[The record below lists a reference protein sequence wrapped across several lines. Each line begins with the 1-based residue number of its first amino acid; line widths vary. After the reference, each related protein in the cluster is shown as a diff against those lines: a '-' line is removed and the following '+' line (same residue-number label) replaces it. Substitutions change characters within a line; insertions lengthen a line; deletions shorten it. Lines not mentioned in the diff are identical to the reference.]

1 VGVRGRTRIWG
12 SSDRFG
18 KGVIWDG
25 LGRDIFGVCRGCIA
39 GIPIG
44 MKKRS
49 HLNVLTTCVVS
60 VHYKLVTNYV
70 LPHIPILLLT

>member
-1 VGVRGRTRIWG
+1 MGVKERTRIWG
-12 SSDRFG
+12 SSDGFG

-25 LGRDIFGVCRGCIA
+25 LGQDIFGVGRGCIA

-49 HLNVLTTCVVS
+49 HLHVLSNCIMS
-60 VHYKLVTNYV
+60 F
-70 LPHIPILLLT
+70 HINSSQIMYYHTYPFFY